1 MEVIKESIGKK
12 VISQEKEKS
21 KIIIGKKIDVDDET
35 IIAPLSVAV
44 NINILQK
51 LIRNWQAKS
60 ETL

>member
-44 NINILQK
+44 NINVLQK